1 MARYNSLRH
10 LGSSCLCHALS
21 LDMVLCETLNRRA
34 KSACDAE
41 PSARTLTCR
50 AARCHWK
57 VLSRVGGNRYGARI
71 GELKDEGYQ
80 IQDDPD
86 PSGDGNRYRL
96 ISLEPGEPR
105 EKRVKIYL
113 SENDAIALASGRVT
127 ENSASIAR
135 AALQTFQAHQHYPT
149 DAFCN
154 VFVAQPLRPSASYW
168 CLPVSRLWCPFSRIM
183 RSSSETLV
191 LRP

>member
-41 PSARTLTCR
+41 PSARTLTRR

-86 PSGDGNRYRL
+86 PSGDGNR
-96 ISLEPGEPR
+96 
-105 EKRVKIYL
+105 
-113 SENDAIALASGRVT
+113 
-127 ENSASIAR
+127 
-135 AALQTFQAHQHYPT
+135 
-149 DAFCN
+149 
-154 VFVAQPLRPSASYW
+154 
-168 CLPVSRLWCPFSRIM
+168 
-183 RSSSETLV
+183 
-191 LRP
+191 